1 VQNRIS
7 SLERSGC
14 ILGYYAWVSLEALGG
29 VRAIIFGQMDG
40 MLDEDMLKAIENNGS
55 IIVVM
60 TGSQNHLYLW
70 ANLRDISDLDGF
82 QKVAQI
88 DCKIAEPEVLI
99 IGPGS
104 LLGLSSNLDKT
115 DRPPVETLKTLDYQ
129 IICSLHKNARKS
141 ISKVAEDVGASTKTV
156 RKHLSRLI
164 ENDLIEFFVRHDPR
178 QQEELFSFIIIKISS
193 ITFRNEVL
201 ENIKRDLSSYV
212 SFCLTFSNKPN
223 LLIFEMITQSVGE
236 FRDKLEDLKG
246 YEGVESIA
254 WDLCQNR
261 YQFQI
266 WRDRLLDDKKQEFYK
281 SKRVITVQE
290 KTPQLGK
297 GYR

>member
-1 VQNRIS
+1 
-7 SLERSGC
+7 
-14 ILGYYAWVSLEALGG
+14 VSLEALGG
-29 VRAIIFGQMDG
+29 VRASIFGQMDG
-40 MLDEDMLKAIENNGS
+40 MLDEDMLKAIRNNGS

-104 LLGLSSNLDKT
+104 LLGLSSNPDRT
-115 DRPPVETLKTLDYQ
+115 DRPPIETLHTLDYR
-129 IICSLHKNARKS
+129 IICSLHQNARKS
-141 ISKVAEDVGASTKTV
+141 ISNVAEELGVSTKTV
-156 RKHLSRLI
+156 KKHLSRLI

-178 QQEELFSFIIIKISS
+178 QQEELFFIIIIKLSS
-193 ITFRNEVL
+193 ITCRDEVSEKL
-201 ENIKRDLSSYV
+201 KSDLSSYV
-212 SFCLTFSNKPN
+212 SNCLKFSNKPN
-223 LLIFEMITQSVGE
+223 ILILEMITQSVGE

-246 YEGVESIA
+246 YEGVESVA
-254 WDLCQNR
+254 WDLCQKR

-266 WRDRLLDDKKQEFYK
+266 WRDKMLDDKKQELNK
-281 SKRVITVQE
+281 SKRGLSIQVKIP
-290 KTPQLGK
+290 TPGQSH
-297 GYR
+297 R